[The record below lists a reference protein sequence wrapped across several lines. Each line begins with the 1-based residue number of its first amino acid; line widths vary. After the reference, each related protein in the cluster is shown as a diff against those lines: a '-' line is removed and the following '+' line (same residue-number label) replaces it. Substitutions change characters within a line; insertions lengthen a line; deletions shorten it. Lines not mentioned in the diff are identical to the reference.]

1 MKIYAVLLAPLLLG
15 ACVVP
20 VALPVPVPAGL
31 EKPLSGSWQIT
42 EAAGAGKIAPETVIT
57 FNDDKLQFGVA
68 TNCNRLFGGYESTVK
83 NKTLKFSAVASTLKA
98 CPDMETEQQLSR
110 ALPQVRTYR
119 LSGGNLEMLD
129 EQGRMV
135 IRGKRAA
142 GK

>member
-1 MKIYAVLLAPLLLG
+1 M
-15 ACVVP
+15 
-20 VALPVPVPAGL
+20 
-31 EKPLSGSWQIT
+31 
-42 EAAGAGKIAPETVIT
+42 
-57 FNDDKLQFGVA
+57 
-68 TNCNRLFGGYESTVK
+68 
-83 NKTLKFSAVASTLKA
+83 KA